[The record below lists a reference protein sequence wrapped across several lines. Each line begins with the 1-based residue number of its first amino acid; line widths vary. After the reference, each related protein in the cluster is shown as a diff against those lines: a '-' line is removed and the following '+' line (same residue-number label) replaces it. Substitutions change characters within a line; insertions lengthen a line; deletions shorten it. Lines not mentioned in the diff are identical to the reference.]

1 MSIRIYIY
9 LIIVQKIQSY
19 FSCYPKNL
27 TRNYIS
33 RAPAELFSERLITL
47 SYKHLETVLRVFLKI
62 TGEFLW
68 LYRGIRYFTDECF
81 EHHIA
86 HTFHELDTA
95 NNKVS
100 ATAYSATGY
109 LIFKLP
115 HHSWDVHEHAA

>member
-9 LIIVQKIQSY
+9 LIIVQKIRSF
-19 FSCYPKNL
+19 FSRYPVNL

-33 RAPAELFSERLITL
+33 RAPDELFSMHLITM
-47 SYKHLETVLRVFLKI
+47 SYEYLEPVLRVFLKI
-62 TGEFLW
+62 KGDFLW
-68 LYRGIRYFTDECF
+68 LYRGIRYFTDQCF

-100 ATAYSATGY
+100 ATAYSATGN
-109 LIFKLP
+109 LIFEFP
-115 HHSWDVHEHAA
+115 DHPGDIHEHAA

>member
-1 MSIRIYIY
+1 MSICIYIY
-9 LIIVQKIQSY
+9 LIIVQKIQSF
-19 FSCYPKNL
+19 FSCCPKNL

-33 RAPAELFSERLITL
+33 RSTAELFLVRLITL
-47 SYKHLETVLRVFLKI
+47 SYKHLGTGLGVFLKI

-68 LYRGIRYFTDECF
+68 LDRGIGYFTDESF
-81 EHHIA
+81 EHHVA

-100 ATAYSATGY
+100 ATTYSASGY

-115 HHSWDVHEHAA
+115 YHPWDIHEHAA

>member
-1 MSIRIYIY
+1 MCIYIY
-9 LIIVQKIQSY
+9 LIIVQKIRSF
-19 FSCYPKNL
+19 FSCCPKNL

-33 RAPAELFSERLITL
+33 RAPAELFLIRLITM
-47 SYKHLETVLRVFLKI
+47 SYKHSGTVLRVFLKI

-68 LYRGIRYFTDECF
+68 LDRGIRYFMDECF
-81 EHHIA
+81 KHHVA

-100 ATAYSATGY
+100 ATTYSASGY

-115 HHSWDVHEHAA
+115 DHPWDIHEHAA